1 MGNEDLERITI
12 LLQARDRDFAR
23 AMDRSNKL
31 MARFAREA
39 ERDSRRMTT
48 AVEADL
54 RRLTNAAMNMGRAFL
69 GGLAAGVVT
78 ATLGGISTN
87 VRGVVAEM
95 SNMAKE
101 ADRVG
106 ISLDWWQALERGF
119 AQAGVKA
126 SEFTAA
132 MTTFTARIGEAAE
145 GSGRL
150 HSALERNGIR
160 LRRGDGELRST
171 IDLLRDYARAVGG
184 ARSEAER
191 VRMVEDAFGRGGRSL
206 ANALRGGEEALDGFM
221 RAARDGG
228 LVIDEALIRRAEVLD
243 DRWDDLTR
251 KAQTFFKTL
260 AVGGAVNLGLVA
272 DLDRIFGSAERA
284 AAVLGEDLYDALRR
298 NAQAVEDNEQ
308 KLRTITPAY
317 DQLGRTVGVTANAL
331 GAVVADLL
339 GSGTKEAQDF
349 ALGLNSIASEM
360 ESLIADVQAGRKPA
374 ADLSAE
380 MAELV
385 KKAEEALKAANA
397 IDGISTADAVAQVAR
412 LGGAL
417 NIVKGYAED
426 VVSTL
431 REAAGIGLPMS
442 PGRGNGDA
450 ELERRRADLPV
461 QWRAPRTSPRPRRA
475 PNNIDALVPV
485 VTRRSG
491 GGARDSDYSRAVE
504 SIRDRTAALE
514 AEALVLVAAASGN
527 QQLGDAMEYARQRA
541 QLLAAA
547 KKEGR
552 AITPELTAEID
563 QLALSYMTAGLEA
576 EAAAQRIDRIREAS
590 EKGIDTLTDLFDEIF
605 TRGASARQV
614 LASLVAEMAK
624 VQFRNALLGAASSGG
639 GGFFGLLG
647 NLLLPR
653 RAGGGSARAGQP
665 YLVNENTPNS
675 EVFVPSQSGAVLNI
689 PQAQAA
695 LRPSAQQGPQI
706 VYVPQPYVAKV
717 SADDDGRI
725 IGTMH
730 RIAASTTATGLMQ
743 QQRAM
748 PSMLHDMQARG
759 MR

>member
-1 MGNEDLERITI
+1 MADDNLERITI

-23 AMDRSNKL
+23 AMDRNNKL
-31 MARFAREA
+31 MAKFTREA
-39 ERDSRRMTT
+39 ERDSRRMST
-48 AVEADL
+48 AVEGDL
-54 RRLTNAAMNMGRAFL
+54 KRLTGAAMGVGRAFL
-69 GGLAAGVVT
+69 GGIAAGAVT

-87 VRGVVAEM
+87 MRGVVAEM

-119 AQAGVKA
+119 GQAGVKA
-126 SEFTAA
+126 GEFTAS

-150 HSALERNGIR
+150 HDALERNGIR
-160 LRRGDGELRST
+160 LRRSDGELRST

-191 VRMVEDAFGRGGRSL
+191 VRMVEDAFGRGGRTL
-206 ANALRGGEEALDGFM
+206 ANALAGGEEALDGFM

-228 LVIDEALIRRAEVLD
+228 FVIDEALIRRAEVLD

-251 KAQTFFKTL
+251 RVGTYFKAL
-260 AVGGAVNLGLVA
+260 AVG
-272 DLDRIFGSAERA
+272 
-284 AAVLGEDLYDALRR
+284 
-298 NAQAVEDNEQ
+298 
-308 KLRTITPAY
+308 
-317 DQLGRTVGVTANAL
+317 
-331 GAVVADLL
+331 
-339 GSGTKEAQDF
+339 
-349 ALGLNSIASEM
+349 
-360 ESLIADVQAGRKPA
+360 IADAITKLD
-374 ADLSAE
+374 DLRAVKDR
-380 MAELV
+380 ALV
-385 KKAEEALKAANA
+385 GDEVAKAIVDE
-397 IDGISTADAVAQVAR
+397 
-412 LGGAL
+412 GGAL
-417 NIVKGYAED
+417 EDHGDVIGRLRVEYDRMSAESSILANSLAQDAATIRALGYED
-426 VVSTL
+426 VAGQLGEVSLAL
-431 REAAGIGLPMS
+431 RQLVSDYENGLPVDQFERQLAS
-442 PGRGNGDA
+442 LTIKASESYSELELIDRVEFSTVISAIGGISRALSEVINRARAARA
-450 ELERRRADLPV
+450 ELPGGSDAAAMARRIGEDSKTGQIASRRI
-461 QWRAPRTSPRPRRA
+461 QWETDPTGPTGRPRRA
-475 PNNIDALVPV
+475 PNDAWWEDPV
-485 VTRRSG
+485 GGKGKGKG
-491 GGARDSDYSRAVE
+491 GGKRDGFAAEVEATRARIAE
-504 SIRDRTAALE
+504 LE
-514 AEALVLVAAASGN
+514 AEAIVLAAVATGN
-527 QQLGDAMEYARQRA
+527 RQLGDAMEYARKRA
-541 QLLAAA
+541 ELLAAA
-547 KKEGR
+547 KREGR

-563 QLALSYMTAGLEA
+563 QLAMSYMTAGLEA
-576 EAAAQRIDRIREAS
+576 EAAAQRIDRIKEAS
-590 EKGIDTLTDLFDEIF
+590 EKGIDTLTDMFDQIF

-614 LASLVAEMAK
+614 LASLVAEIAK

-653 RAGGGSARAGQP
+653 RAGGGSAQAGQP

-730 RIAASTTATGLMQ
+730 RIAASTTATGLME

-748 PSMLHDMQARG
+748 PSMLQDMQARG
-759 MR
+759 LR